1 MSYLLMKAN
10 ALPAPALSGGRLQ
23 AGSQVELD
31 ALLPSPY
38 PLSGALPHAG
48 HKSAGMISH
57 KGMMSRGELWPPLS
71 FGHLP

>member
-48 HKSAGMISH
+48 HKSAGM
-57 KGMMSRGELWPPLS
+57 MSRGELWPPLS